1 MSTTKKDSAGR
12 NLSDYWYHHKYKLVA
27 VDLSRQNGIRM
38 FLQTINNINNETSKN
53 IKFIE

>member
-27 VDLSRQNGIRM
+27 VDLSRQNGIIM
-38 FLQTINNINNETSKN
+38 FLQTINNIKNETSKN